1 MLNQEQQIFDQI
13 KKANTILVTFSRSSG
28 GDAVAAGLAIYLF
41 LKKLGKKVDIV
52 TEGNGHPAAREVI
65 AATAPVAEKAEPAT
79 SKTTIKEKY
88 LSFLP
93 GRNEIK
99 HQLDNL
105 RKFIISL
112 DIRHT
117 KVGQIQYKVEAD
129 TLDFI
134 VSPLDGFFTTEDITS
149 KSSGF
154 KYDLIITISTRD
166 LESLG
171 QIYDHDTEFFYQ
183 TTIINIDNQPA
194 NESYGQ
200 INLIDLNTVSST
212 EILFNL
218 FNSYDR
224 SLIDDDIA
232 TCLLAGMIIAT
243 KSFKT
248 NNISPQALGTAS
260 QLIAMGARREEIVNH
275 LYRSR
280 SLNLLK
286 LWGIVLAR
294 LSSTLDSRIISS
306 IINLD
311 DFQKT
316 KTETK
321 DLYDVIDEL
330 IVNIPQAKIIV
341 LMYELIAGGI
351 KQVEVM
357 IYGVK
362 NLDVAS
368 LVSELNPIGN
378 KSLVRIKSLKP
389 IKEFEKEIITLL
401 SEKAKRIEL

>member
-1 MLNQEQQIFDQI
+1 MTMLTQEQQIFEQI
-13 KKANTILVTFSRSSG
+13 KKANTILVTFSRASG
-28 GDAVAAGLAIYLF
+28 GDAVAAGLATYLF
-41 LKKLGKKVDIV
+41 LKKLGKKVEIV
-52 TEGNGHPAAREVI
+52 MEDDH
-65 AATAPVAEKAEPAT
+65 
-79 SKTTIKEKY
+79 KEKS

-93 GRNEIK
+93 AKNEIK

-117 KVGQIQYKVEAD
+117 KVGQIQYKVEAE

-134 VSPLDGFFTTEDITS
+134 VSPLDGFFTKEDITS

-154 KYDLIITISTRD
+154 KYDLIFVLSTRD

-183 TTIINIDNQPA
+183 TTIINIDHQAA
-194 NESYGQ
+194 NESFGQ
-200 INLIDLNTVSST
+200 INVIDLNTVSTT

-218 FNSYDR
+218 FSNYDR
-224 SLIDDDIA
+224 SLIDEDIA

-294 LSSTLDSRIISS
+294 LSSNFDGKIISS
-306 IINLD
+306 VINAD

-321 DLYDVIDEL
+321 DLYEVIDEL

-341 LMYELIAGGI
+341 LIYEQL
-351 KQVEVM
+351 VEETRKVEAL

-368 LVSELNPIGN
+368 LITELNPEGN
-378 KSLVRIKSLKP
+378 KSLVRVKSSKP
-389 IKEFEKEIITLL
+389 IKEFEKELVALL
-401 SEKAKRIEL
+401 SEKAKKIDL

>member
-1 MLNQEQQIFDQI
+1 MLTQEQQIFEQI

-28 GDAVAAGLAIYLF
+28 GDAMAAGLATYLF
-41 LKKLGKKVDIV
+41 LKKLGKKVEIV
-52 TEGNGHPAAREVI
+52 VENE
-65 AATAPVAEKAEPAT
+65 
-79 SKTTIKEKY
+79 IKEQS

-93 GRNEIK
+93 AKNEIK
-99 HQLDNL
+99 HKLDNL

-117 KVGQIQYKVEAD
+117 KIGQIQYKVEAD

-154 KYDLIITISTRD
+154 KYDLIITLGTRD

-183 TTIINIDNQPA
+183 TTIINIDHQAA

-200 INLIDLNTVSST
+200 INAINLNAVSTT

-218 FNSYDR
+218 FNNYDR
-224 SLIDDDIA
+224 ALIDEDIA

-260 QLIAMGARREEIVNH
+260 QLMAIGARREEIVNH

-294 LSSTLDSRIISS
+294 LSASNDSKIISS
-306 IINLD
+306 VINIE

-316 KTETK
+316 KTESR
-321 DLYDVIDEL
+321 DLYEVIDEL
-330 IVNIPQAKIIV
+330 ILNIPQAKIIV
-341 LMYELIAGGI
+341 LIYELIVEEK
-351 KQVEVM
+351 KQTEALV
-357 IYGVK
+357 YGVK

-368 LVSELNPIGN
+368 LMTELNPQGN
-378 KSLVRIKSLKP
+378 KSLTRVKSAKP
-389 IKEFEKEIITLL
+389 IKEFEQEVVALL
-401 SEKAKRIEL
+401 NDKAKKIDL

>member
-1 MLNQEQQIFDQI
+1 MLNQEQQIFEQI
-13 KKANTILVTFSRSSG
+13 KKANTILVTFSRASG
-28 GDAVAAGLAIYLF
+28 GDAVAAGLATYLF
-41 LKKLGKKVDIV
+41 LKKLGKKVEIV
-52 TEGNGHPAAREVI
+52 MEDDHNPPSHEASTDAKAVAGKPAG
-65 AATAPVAEKAEPAT
+65 KG
-79 SKTTIKEKY
+79 KY

-93 GRNEIK
+93 AIADIK

-117 KVGQIQYKVEAD
+117 KVGQIQYKVEAE

-154 KYDLIITISTRD
+154 KYDLIFILSTRD

-183 TTIINIDNQPA
+183 TTIINIDHQPA
-194 NESYGQ
+194 NESFGQ
-200 INLIDLNTVSST
+200 INLVDLNTVSTT

-218 FNSYDR
+218 FNNYDR
-224 SLIDDDIA
+224 GLIDEDIA

-248 NNISPQALGTAS
+248 NNISPQTLGTAS

-294 LSSTLDSRIISS
+294 LSSNLDSKIISS
-306 IINLD
+306 VINND

-321 DLYDVIDEL
+321 DLYEVIDEL

-341 LMYELIAGGI
+341 LIYEGTVAEN
-351 KQVEVM
+351 KQVEALV
-357 IYGVK
+357 YGVK

-368 LVSELNPIGN
+368 LLTELKPEGN
-378 KSLVRIKSLKP
+378 KALVRVKSAKP
-389 IKEFEKEIITLL
+389 IKEFEKEIVELL
-401 SEKAKRIEL
+401 SEKAKKIDL

>member
-1 MLNQEQQIFDQI
+1 MLTQEQQIFEQI

-28 GDAVAAGLAIYLF
+28 GDAMAAGLATYLF
-41 LKKLGKKVDIV
+41 LKKLGKKVEIV
-52 TEGNGHPAAREVI
+52 VENE
-65 AATAPVAEKAEPAT
+65 
-79 SKTTIKEKY
+79 IKEQS

-93 GRNEIK
+93 AKNEIK
-99 HQLDNL
+99 HKLDNL

-117 KVGQIQYKVEAD
+117 KIGQIQYKVEAD

-154 KYDLIITISTRD
+154 KYDLIITLGTRD

-183 TTIINIDNQPA
+183 TTIINIDHQAA

-200 INLIDLNTVSST
+200 INAINLNAVSTT

-218 FNSYDR
+218 FNNYDR
-224 SLIDDDIA
+224 ALIDEDIA

-260 QLIAMGARREEIVNH
+260 QLMAIGARREEIVNH

-294 LSSTLDSRIISS
+294 LSASNDSKIISS
-306 IINLD
+306 VINIE

-316 KTETK
+316 KTESR
-321 DLYDVIDEL
+321 DLYEVIDEL
-330 IVNIPQAKIIV
+330 ILNIPQAKIIV
-341 LMYELIAGGI
+341 LIYELIVEEK
-351 KQVEVM
+351 KQTEALV
-357 IYGVK
+357 YGVK

-368 LVSELNPIGN
+368 LITELNPQGN
-378 KSLVRIKSLKP
+378 KSLTRVKSAKP
-389 IKEFEKEIITLL
+389 IKEFEQEVVALL
-401 SEKAKRIEL
+401 NDKAKKIDL